1 MPAPDGTAAAQ
12 PSASPEQARH
22 ERIDRVLIL
31 AGILLILL
39 VIYGIVRPNGT
50 QDNGWIEDVGSWLL
64 GLWCGASLAHKH
76 IVKPMREHHEEVIA
90 LHKAHHA
97 ELLERIDRKAK

>member
-1 MPAPDGTAAAQ
+1 VD
-12 PSASPEQARH
+12 H
-22 ERIDRVLIL
+22 VLIV
-31 AGILLILL
+31 AGILLIGL
-39 VIYGIVRPNGT
+39 VIYGIVDTNGT

-76 IVKPMREHHEEVIA
+76 IVKPMREHHAEVIA

-97 ELLERIDRKAK
+97 ELLERIDRNAR